1 MISGHATSEGT
12 KKFAQNSGINQVN
25 FNEFQNLSLSNVGVG
40 TYLGEPDAKTD
51 ELVTGAVK
59 QSIISGVNV
68 IDTAINYR
76 SQKAE
81 RSVGKAISELIQ
93 ENKISRDQ
101 IFVSSKNGYVTNDAD
116 VQLGFWEYVKQE
128 YTDKGIVKEG
138 DITSGYHCMTVPYLS
153 DQLDRSLKNLNLECI
168 DLMYLH
174 NGIEGQIKDI
184 SKEQFLKNLES
195 VFELYEQKRKEDKI
209 KFYGMA
215 TWECFR
221 VTSDNPQYLS
231 LEEIVALAKKIGGD
245 DHGFR
250 FVQLPFNMYYDQAL
264 LTKNQTL
271 SSQPASF
278 LESATKLGI
287 GVFTSVP
294 FMQGRLLQPG
304 TMPEFG
310 DMLPS
315 LRALQFIRSSP
326 GVLSPLVGQKS
337 LEHVSENL
345 EILKV
350 PSLSETEFLN
360 LVKELTK

>member
-1 MISGHATSEGT
+1 
-12 KKFAQNSGINQVN
+12 
-25 FNEFQNLSLSNVGVG
+25 
-40 TYLGEPDAKTD
+40 
-51 ELVTGAVK
+51 
-59 QSIISGVNV
+59 
-68 IDTAINYR
+68 
-76 SQKAE
+76 
-81 RSVGKAISELIQ
+81 
-93 ENKISRDQ
+93 
-101 IFVSSKNGYVTNDAD
+101 
-116 VQLGFWEYVKQE
+116 
-128 YTDKGIVKEG
+128 
-138 DITSGYHCMTVPYLS
+138 
-153 DQLDRSLKNLNLECI
+153 
-168 DLMYLH
+168 
-174 NGIEGQIKDI
+174 
-184 SKEQFLKNLES
+184 
-195 VFELYEQKRKEDKI
+195 
-209 KFYGMA
+209 
-215 TWECFR
+215 
-221 VTSDNPQYLS
+221 
-231 LEEIVALAKKIGGD
+231 
-245 DHGFR
+245 
-250 FVQLPFNMYYDQAL
+250 MYYDQAL